1 MPPARRGRQHR
12 QLDGAQKLVDGER
25 GFEDARDEARRGN
38 APFAARA
45 ERDRRGAQRRQHGDP
60 VGGGI
65 GMRQAA
71 ADRAAVAHRA
81 VSDAARDGRHD
92 LADSARHRSI
102 LDRRVRRAGA
112 DADRAARPRN
122 TGIARQVAQVGDGVG
137 LRQAKIEQRP
147 QRLRAGAWPPAGSEK
162 L

>member
-1 MPPARRGRQHR
+1 MARRQAVRPER
-12 QLDGAQKLVDGER
+12 PSRRRAASATGA
-25 GFEDARDEARRGN
+25 AIS
-38 APFAARA
+38 ARA
-45 ERDRRGAQRRQHGDP
+45 SPITSGGASSAASTTRGGRAE
-60 VGGGI
+60 GGGE
-65 GMRQAA
+65 G
-71 ADRAAVAHRA
+71 
-81 VSDAARDGRHD
+81 GHD
-92 LADSARHRSI
+92 LADWAGHSPI